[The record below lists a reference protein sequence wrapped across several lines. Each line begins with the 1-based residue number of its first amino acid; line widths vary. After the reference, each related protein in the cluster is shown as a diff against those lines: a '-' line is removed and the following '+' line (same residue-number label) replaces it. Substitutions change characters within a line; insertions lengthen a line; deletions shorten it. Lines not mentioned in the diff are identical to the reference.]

1 LQIVGK
7 ISRKRTRTQTLKLP
21 ASTPRN
27 PLVAPALQ
35 RKAGAHRK
43 SNKAL
48 RRGLRSG
55 RKAQPE

>member
-1 LQIVGK
+1 MGK
-7 ISRKRTRTQTLKLP
+7 ISRKRTRAQTLKLP
-21 ASTPRN
+21 AATPRN

-55 RKAQPE
+55 RKAEPE